1 MKTSQQYQAMVNV
14 SPVFMKFVKAS
25 KRFWAIVHIGV
36 AHWARLSGLSAG
48 HMLALNV
55 RGMQR

>member
-14 SPVFMKFVKAS
+14 SSVFMKFVK
-25 KRFWAIVHIGV
+25 RFWAIGHIGV